1 VKQVKKLAEDAKIEI
16 RNARRA
22 GNESAKKMQKNS
34 EISED
39 DLKLVQK
46 DIQEIT
52 DTWIVKISD
61 AAKTKETEIMEV

>member
-1 VKQVKKLAEDAKIEI
+1 
-16 RNARRA
+16 
-22 GNESAKKMQKNS
+22 MQKNS

-52 DTWIVKISD
+52 DTWINKISD